1 MSYYDSH
8 KNKKKTDK
16 ETLVAV
22 VSILSVVGVILSILF
37 IVISTINTD
46 PTSTITTSSADDDN
60 NTNLQRAVS
69 TTEEEKSI
77 VPLDQIVSGGPPPDG
92 IPSIDNP
99 KFISVQE
106 ASKFLKDS
114 ELVLGLNI
122 NGDVRAYPLQ
132 ILVWHEI
139 VNDNVGA
146 VPVAITYC
154 PLCFT
159 NQVFNRTIDERVV
172 VEFGTSGKLYNSNLV
187 MYDRTTKTLWSQ
199 ALAEGIVGKYAG
211 TKLQRVPFDVA
222 YWKEWKQLYPDSK
235 VLSRDTGSNR
245 PYGADPYGDYYT
257 NSDVL
262 FPVSNKDSRLD
273 LKEIVVGFENKG
285 QFKAYKQQDIENKKV
300 INDQVNGKS
309 IALFSSYPFM
319 VRAYDPLVE
328 GVGGGGQQTIVL
340 LQFDYNT
347 KDKSSFIDKQTGS
360 LWNFEGKAISGQMK
374 GKQLTRLP
382 FDEGFW
388 FEWVAFHPKSALYS
402 VDSI

>member
-8 KNKKKTDK
+8 KKKKTDK

-22 VSILSVVGVILSILF
+22 VSILSIVGGILSILF
-37 IVISTINTD
+37 IVISTINAN
-46 PTSTITTSSADDDN
+46 PTSTITTSSSSSSSADDN
-60 NTNLQRAVS
+60 NSNSPRAVP
-69 TTEEEKSI
+69 TTKEEKSI

-92 IPSIDNP
+92 IPSVDNP
-99 KFISVQE
+99 KFISIQE

-114 ELVLGLNI
+114 ELGLNL

-139 VNDNVGA
+139 VNDNIGD

-285 QFKAYKQQDIENKKV
+285 QFKAYKQQDIENQKV
-300 INDQVNGKS
+300 INDKVNGKP

-319 VRAYDPLVE
+319 VRAYDPLVVE
-328 GVGGGGQQTIVL
+328 GGVGQQTIVL
-340 LQFDYNT
+340 LQFEYNT
-347 KDKSSFIDKQTGS
+347 KDKSFIDKQTGS

-374 GKQLTRLP
+374 GKQLIRLP

-388 FEWVAFHPKSALYS
+388 FEW
-402 VDSI
+402 

>member
-1 MSYYDSH
+1 MSYYDSS
-8 KNKKKTDK
+8 KKKIDK
-16 ETLVAV
+16 KTIVAV
-22 VSILSVVGVILSILF
+22 VTILSVVGVILSIF
-37 IVISTINTD
+37 SVISAINTNPN
-46 PTSTITTSSADDDN
+46 PTYTITTIAADN
-60 NTNLQRAVS
+60 NNSNSPRAVV
-69 TTEEEKSI
+69 TTEGEEKSI

-122 NGDVRAYPLQ
+122 NGDIRAYPLQ
-132 ILVWHEI
+132 IIVWHEI
-139 VNDNVGA
+139 VNDEVGG
-146 VPVAITYC
+146 VPVAVTYC

-159 NQVFNRTIDERVV
+159 NQVFNRIIDGQEV

-187 MYDRTTKTLWSQ
+187 MYDRTSKSLWSQ

-211 TKLQRVPFDVA
+211 TKLERVPFDIA

-235 VLSRDTGSNR
+235 VLSKDTGSNR

-262 FPVSNKDSRLD
+262 FPISNKDGRLS
-273 LKEIVVGFENKG
+273 LKEIVVGLENKG
-285 QFKAYKQQDIENKKV
+285 QYKAYKLQEIENKKV

-309 IALFSSYPFM
+309 ITLFSLYPFM
-319 VRAYDPLVE
+319 IRAYDPVVE
-328 GVGGGGQQTIVL
+328 DGAEKIV
-340 LQFDYNT
+340 LQFDYNA
-347 KDKSSFIDKQTGS
+347 KNNKFIDKQTGS
-360 LWNFEGKAISGQMK
+360 LWTFEGKAISGQMK
-374 GKQLTRLP
+374 GKQLTRIA

-388 FEWVAFHPKSALYS
+388 FEWVAFHPKTEIYPG
-402 VDSI
+402 

>member
-1 MSYYDSH
+1 MIIIIPIH
-8 KNKKKTDK
+8 Q
-16 ETLVAV
+16 E
-22 VSILSVVGVILSILF
+22 LS
-37 IVISTINTD
+37 
-46 PTSTITTSSADDDN
+46 P
-60 NTNLQRAVS
+60 

-77 VPLDQIVSGGPPPDG
+77 VPPDQIVSVGPPPDG

-99 KFISVQE
+99 KFIAVQE
-106 ASKFLKDS
+106 VSKFLKDS
-114 ELVLGLNI
+114 ELGLNI
-122 NGDVRAYPLQ
+122 NDDIRAYPLQ

-139 VNDNVGA
+139 VNDNIGA
-146 VPVAITYC
+146 VPVAVTYC

-159 NQVFNRTIDERVV
+159 NQVFNRTIDERGVV

-187 MYDRTTKTLWSQ
+187 MYDRTSKTLWSQ

-300 INDQVNGKS
+300 INDQVNGKP

-328 GVGGGGQQTIVL
+328 DGGEGGQQKIVL
-340 LQFDYNT
+340 LKFDYNT
-347 KDKSSFIDKQTGS
+347 KDKSFIDKQTGS
-360 LWNFEGKAISGQMK
+360 LWNFEGKAISGQMR

-388 FEWVAFHPKSALYS
+388 FEWIAFHPKSALYS
-402 VDSI
+402 VDSS

>member
-1 MSYYDSH
+1 LNYNYYS
-8 KNKKKTDK
+8 KKKANKKTKVV
-16 ETLVAV
+16 VAM
-22 VSILSVVGVILSILF
+22 LSVVAVILSIIIIF
-37 IVISTINTD
+37 SIINVNPISPSMTSSNIN
-46 PTSTITTSSADDDN
+46 SITTAE
-60 NTNLQRAVS
+60 QRH
-69 TTEEEKSI
+69 TI
-77 VPLDQIVSGGPPPDG
+77 PLDQIVSGGPPPDG

-99 KFISVQE
+99 KFIAVQE

-122 NGDVRAYPLQ
+122 NGDIRAYPLQ

-139 VNDNVGA
+139 VNDNIGA
-146 VPVAITYC
+146 VPVAVTYC

-159 NQVFNRTIDERVV
+159 NQVFNRTIDERGVV

-187 MYDRTTKTLWSQ
+187 MYDRTSKTLWSQ

-235 VLSRDTGSNR
+235 VLSTDTGSNR

-300 INDQVNGKS
+300 INDQVNGKP

-328 GVGGGGQQTIVL
+328 GGGEGGQQKIVL

-347 KDKSSFIDKQTGS
+347 KNNYFIDKQTGS
-360 LWNFEGKAISGQMK
+360 LWNFEGKAISGQMR

-388 FEWVAFHPKSALYS
+388 FEWIAFHPKSALYS
-402 VDSI
+402 VDSS

>member
-1 MSYYDSH
+1 MSYNNNGF
-8 KNKKKTDK
+8 KRNKVNKKSI
-16 ETLVAV
+16 AV
-22 VSILSVVGVILSILF
+22 VVAMLSIVGVILSVI
-37 IVISTINTD
+37 IVIPTINSN
-46 PTSTITTSSADDDN
+46 PTSNTITAVDNSDSA
-60 NTNLQRAVS
+60 AVAAS
-69 TTEEEKSI
+69 AEEKEKSI

-132 ILVWHEI
+132 ILVWLEI

-300 INDQVNGKS
+300 INDQVNGKP

-347 KDKSSFIDKQTGS
+347 KDKSFIDKQTGS
-360 LWNFEGKAISGQMK
+360 LWNFEGKAISGQMN

-402 VDSI
+402 VDSS

>member
-1 MSYYDSH
+1 MSYD
-8 KNKKKTDK
+8 NRFKKKIDK
-16 ETLVAV
+16 KAIVAV
-22 VSILSVVGVILSILF
+22 ISIISIAAIILSTIIVVPI
-37 IVISTINTD
+37 ININSAS
-46 PTSTITTSSADDDN
+46 PSHPITNHNVSSAA
-60 NTNLQRAVS
+60 AV
-69 TTEEEKSI
+69 EERHT
-77 VPLDQIVSGGPPPDG
+77 VPLDQIVSGGPAPDG

-99 KFISVQE
+99 RFISVQE

-114 ELVLGLNI
+114 ELVLGLKI

-146 VPVAITYC
+146 VPVAVTYC

-159 NQVFNRTIDERVV
+159 NQVFNRTIDEQVV

-187 MYDRTTKTLWSQ
+187 MYDRTSKSLWSQ

-285 QFKAYKQQDIENKKV
+285 QFKAYKQQEIEDKKV
-300 INDQVNGKS
+300 INDQVNGKP
-309 IALFSSYPFM
+309 IVLFSSYPFM
-319 VRAYDPLVE
+319 VRAYDPLVKG
-328 GVGGGGQQTIVL
+328 GVEQTIVL

-347 KDKSSFIDKQTGS
+347 KDKSFIDKQTGS
-360 LWNFEGKAISGQMK
+360 LWNFEGKAISGKMK

-388 FEWVAFHPKSALYS
+388 FEWVAFHPKTEIYPNHM
-402 VDSI
+402 VR